1 MRKIIIING
10 GAGVGKD
17 TFVRVCQNVDPTI
30 QNLSSVDYVRE
41 VAHEL
46 GWSGEKDDKARRFL
60 SDLKRAMMLYNG
72 APFYKVFETINDF
85 DKNATVFLHVR
96 EPDEIELYKN
106 QINANYDKVVTLLI
120 RNNRVNAVTTN
131 PSDAN
136 VTEYGYD
143 YIIDN
148 NGTLQELQDSAEL
161 FVEMLN
167 DDRKGN

>member
-17 TFVRVCQNVDPTI
+17 TFVRMCQNVDPTI
-30 QNLSSVDYVRE
+30 QNLSSIDYVKE

-46 GWSGEKDDKARRFL
+46 GWTGEKDDKARRFL
-60 SDLKRAMMLYNG
+60 SDLKKAMMLYNS
-72 APFYKVFETINDF
+72 APFYKVFETINDY
-85 DKNATVFLHVR
+85 DKDGVVFLHIR
-96 EPDEIELYKN
+96 EPDEIELYRN
-106 QINANYDKVVTLLI
+106 QIIANHDKVITLLV
-120 RNNRVNAVTTN
+120 RNNRIDAVTTN
-131 PSDAN
+131 SSDAN

-143 YIIDN
+143 YVIDN
-148 NGTLQELQDSAEL
+148 NGSLQDLQDSAEL

>member
-1 MRKIIIING
+1 
-10 GAGVGKD
+10 
-17 TFVRVCQNVDPTI
+17 
-30 QNLSSVDYVRE
+30 
-41 VAHEL
+41 
-46 GWSGEKDDKARRFL
+46 
-60 SDLKRAMMLYNG
+60 MMLYNG

-85 DKNATVFLHVR
+85 DENATVFLHVR

>member
-17 TFVRVCQNVDPTI
+17 TFVQMCQNVDPTI
-30 QNLSSVDYVRE
+30 QNLSSVDYVKE

-46 GWSGEKDDKARRFL
+46 GWSGEKDEKARKFL
-60 SDLKRAMMLYNG
+60 ADLKQAMMLYNG

-85 DKNATVFLHVR
+85 DRSCTVFLHVR

-106 QINANYDKVVTLLI
+106 QIIANYDNVVTLLI
-120 RNNRVNAVTTN
+120 RNNRVAAVDTN
-131 PSDAN
+131 SADAN

-143 YIIDN
+143 YVIDN
-148 NGTLQELQDSAEL
+148 NGTLQDLQDSAEL
-161 FVEMLN
+161 FLEVLK

>member
-17 TFVRVCQNVDPTI
+17 TFVQMCQNIDPTI

-60 SDLKRAMMLYNG
+60 SDLKKAMMLYNG

-85 DKNATVFLHVR
+85 DEDAVVFLHVR
-96 EPDEIELYKN
+96 EPDEIELYKK
-106 QINANYDKVVTLLI
+106 QIKANCDKVITLLV
-120 RNNRVNAVTTN
+120 RNNRVNEVTTN
-131 PSDAN
+131 SSDAN

-148 NGTLQELQDSAEL
+148 NGALQDLQDSAEL

-167 DDRKGN
+167 DDNKNN

>member
-10 GAGVGKD
+10 GGGVGKD
-17 TFVRVCQNVDPTI
+17 TFVRLCQNVDPTI

-106 QINANYDKVVTLLI
+106 QINANCDKVVTLLI

>member
-17 TFVRVCQNVDPTI
+17 TFVRLCQNIDPTI

-60 SDLKRAMMLYNG
+60 SDLKKAMMLYNG

-85 DKNATVFLHVR
+85 DENATVFL
-96 EPDEIELYKN
+96 N
-106 QINANYDKVVTLLI
+106 LLI
-120 RNNRVNAVTTN
+120 
-131 PSDAN
+131 
-136 VTEYGYD
+136 
-143 YIIDN
+143 
-148 NGTLQELQDSAEL
+148 LL
-161 FVEMLN
+161 FVLCILKHIISRLKKDFVLILFHLGSFPFVN
-167 DDRKGN
+167 YFVP